1 VPDMSFL
8 VAQRKKLTLEVS
20 PVTDEGLRAKNP
32 TTGTVEFGIEWRDVQ
47 HAVCLPMPEKV
58 QRQYTFCVF
67 PTHGDG
73 VTVAP
78 EGVRAAEPMVW
89 TVPDTV
95 PKNAILGSERN
106 GQAVVDGGHSEE
118 TYKVLTQRFLN
129 NSLGHVR
136 KKIVEPEEREFA
148 STLVQAHRKGEK
160 AYHVKA
166 FRGSK
171 DGTFPNPPRSPITA
185 SSLLV
190 DTPGSR
196 QASYSSSPQE

>member
-1 VPDMSFL
+1 MSFL

-106 GQAVVDGGHSEE
+106 G
-118 TYKVLTQRFLN
+118 LTQRFLN